1 MKVKVI
7 NKSNNPLPSYATNG
21 SAGLDLRANIPNK
34 TIVIKHGTIAKIPTG
49 IHLELPEGFEAQ
61 IRGRSGL
68 SSRGID
74 VKLGTIDSDYRGE
87 ISVTI
92 QNLSGEDFMI
102 DHGDRIA
109 QMVINQYTRVEL
121 ELVETLSDTE
131 RGIGGFGHTGIK

>member
-34 TIVIKHGTIAKIPTG
+34 TIVIKHGAIAKIPTG
-49 IHLELPEGFEAQ
+49 IHLELPESFEAQ

-92 QNLSGEDFMI
+92 QNLSGEDFTI

-131 RGIGGFGHTGIK
+131 RGTGGFGHTGIK